1 MSRSRCTWWKPLCGG
16 LQPNCWQTTRY
27 YWSREFFSSFKK
39 KWAATFKLFQSQ
51 LAQER
56 HGSLDWTTCS
66 HQTAS
71 SSLHWPVLTG
81 TYQPLTLASALLTPA
96 GSRSRH
102 YALTPRRRATS
113 TPAGAASPAPSQ
125 HKMAPPP
132 HSASTAPSL
141 ASPAATPTRASPSA
155 TRRRR
160 GESYSR
166 ERTATPRKSCRL
178 HPPPRLFGPRR
189 ASALRIGHPP
199 RHS

>member
-1 MSRSRCTWWKPLCGG
+1 MSCNLQTFSVTTCTGKTWIVRLDH
-16 LQPNCWQTTRY
+16 LQPPNC
-27 YWSREFFSSFKK
+27 
-39 KWAATFKLFQSQ
+39 LLQ
-51 LAQER
+51 LALTSFDRNIPTPDLSQCPANSRRLSFPTLRLNTQQKGDEHPSR
-56 HGSLDWTTCS
+56 RCLARSLTT
-66 HQTAS
+66 QN
-71 SSLHWPVLTG
+71 G
-81 TYQPLTLASALLTPA
+81 
-96 GSRSRH
+96 
-102 YALTPRRRATS
+102 
-113 TPAGAASPAPSQ
+113 
-125 HKMAPPP
+125 APPP